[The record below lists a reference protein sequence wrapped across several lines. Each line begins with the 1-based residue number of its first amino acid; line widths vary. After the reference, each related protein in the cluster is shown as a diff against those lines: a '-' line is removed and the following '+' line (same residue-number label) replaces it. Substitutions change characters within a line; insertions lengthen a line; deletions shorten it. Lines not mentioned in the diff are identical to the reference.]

1 MLLRTVFLYYYVKL
15 NFYAMTTFENAEQI
29 SEISIHNEIRNFM
42 LHELGIK
49 PVSCLHQAKV
59 ISDLGLDSL
68 DRISLCSHLE
78 EKYGIRLDLGPN
90 EDICV
95 SDLTQRVMDE
105 HKAKSTIANVG

>member
-1 MLLRTVFLYYYVKL
+1 MATSKNIKPL
-15 NFYAMTTFENAEQI
+15 QI
-29 SEISIHNEIRNFM
+29 TKADIHNEIRRFL
-42 LHELGIK
+42 LHEIGIK
-49 PVSCLHQAKV
+49 PVSYLHNACI

-95 SDLTQRVMDE
+95 GNLAQRVMNE
-105 HKAKSTIANVG
+105 HKAKSAVTNVD